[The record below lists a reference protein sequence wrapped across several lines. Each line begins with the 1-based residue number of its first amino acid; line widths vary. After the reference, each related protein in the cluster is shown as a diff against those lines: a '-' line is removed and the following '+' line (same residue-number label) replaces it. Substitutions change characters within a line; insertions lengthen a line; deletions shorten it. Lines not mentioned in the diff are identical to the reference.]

1 MSRKLPHFTDPD
13 AIELEDKLVD
23 DGRNIDEGMGT
34 LSGES
39 AEQRAQPSKYHQPLQ
54 SKAFPYIPSR
64 QEETSPTYYGQPVL
78 KEPVWE
84 FSIPAYFYVGGLTG
98 VSGTLGAAAQ
108 LVAPNSMRSLVT
120 KSRWVATIG
129 GAVSAGLLVYDLGRP
144 SRFLNMLRVFRVT
157 SPMSMGSWILSVF
170 STAAAG
176 AALLPFGPNL
186 FRPVAYP
193 LGLIAGLFGLGL
205 SGYTGVLIA
214 QTAVPVW
221 QQSYRTMPVLFLA
234 SGTAASAA
242 LFELFTWNKQERSA
256 IQRFGMV
263 GKVTELLGMYILER
277 DASRVERVGRP
288 LKRGFSGLL
297 WKTAK
302 VLTAAGIVISLL
314 PGKRRSKHI
323 ASGIIGSAASLC
335 LRCGIFYAGKASSRD
350 PRATFDQ
357 QRRLPPEA

>member
-23 DGRNIDEGMGT
+23 DGRNIDEGWEYCRRNPLNKG
-34 LSGES
+34 LSLRNTIS
-39 AEQRAQPSKYHQPLQ
+39 R
-54 SKAFPYIPSR
+54 SKAKPSL
-64 QEETSPTYYGQPVL
+64 TYPAGKKKPAPPITANRVL

-108 LVAPNSMRSLVT
+108 LLAPNSMRSLVT
-120 KSRWVATIG
+120 RSRWVATIG

-214 QTAVPVW
+214 QTAVPVCSNPIGPCLCCFW
-221 QQSYRTMPVLFLA
+221 PPARRPRRRSLSYLP
-234 SGTAASAA
+234 GTSKRGA
-242 LFELFTWNKQERSA
+242 LFNALAWSA
-256 IQRFGMV
+256 R
-263 GKVTELLGMYILER
+263 
-277 DASRVERVGRP
+277 
-288 LKRGFSGLL
+288 
-297 WKTAK
+297 
-302 VLTAAGIVISLL
+302 
-314 PGKRRSKHI
+314 
-323 ASGIIGSAASLC
+323 
-335 LRCGIFYAGKASSRD
+335 
-350 PRATFDQ
+350 
-357 QRRLPPEA
+357 